1 MKASDDLLKVMSTEV
16 ELASTLL
23 DTMTRQRSA
32 IISMDAE
39 SVAETVIREQNLI
52 KPMIPLERERMRLA
66 AEIIGKRRLG
76 NDEAFPL
83 QEVLACLAG
92 DEVHP
97 VQVLGERLKVL
108 TRQITEVNR
117 QNRLLLEQSLKFVR
131 ENIRALTENYSR
143 NLIDQRI

>member
-1 MKASDDLLKVMSTEV
+1 MKATDDLRMVMSTEV

-32 IISMDAE
+32 IIAMDAE

-66 AEIIGKRRLG
+66 AEIIGRRRLG
-76 NDEAFPL
+76 PDVAFPL
-83 QEVLACLAG
+83 HEILACLPD
-92 DEVHP
+92 DEVQP
-97 VQVLGERLKVL
+97 VQVLGERLTVL

-131 ENIRALTENYSR
+131 ENIRTLTENYSR
-143 NLIDQRI
+143 NLVDQRI